1 MNKSVDIRNDFLD
14 LKLADGMDLDLQLSA
29 GHHLV
34 TSLPLAPSLNLSS
47 FFYSRFRLHGD
58 DSLYQNEDIIINA

>member
-29 GHHLV
+29 GHHPGHVPALG
-34 TSLPLAPSLNLSS
+34 P
-47 FFYSRFRLHGD
+47 FFTRVLGCTETIVS
-58 DSLYQNEDIIINA
+58 IKMKI